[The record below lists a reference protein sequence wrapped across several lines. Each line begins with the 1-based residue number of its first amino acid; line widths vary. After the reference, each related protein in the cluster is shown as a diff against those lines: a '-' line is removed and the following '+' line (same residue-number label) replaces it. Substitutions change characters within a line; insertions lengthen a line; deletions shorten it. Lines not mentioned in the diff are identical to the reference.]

1 MSFSANL
8 SSSQLSSQFVNPK
21 AMDDSKKN
29 HGFKDELNN
38 MIKDLSIEKQV
49 TSVEKNP
56 EEIKNE
62 IIQLI
67 KTAKNLKHDTIF
79 EEYSKQLMSAI
90 QTLISILK
98 KTKSKKT
105 NASILDVLN
114 ELDPTTFKSQYKFL
128 KQELTQL

>member
-1 MSFSANL
+1 
-8 SSSQLSSQFVNPK
+8 
-21 AMDDSKKN
+21 MDDSKKN

-79 EEYSKQLMSAI
+79 EEYS
-90 QTLISILK
+90 
-98 KTKSKKT
+98 
-105 NASILDVLN
+105 
-114 ELDPTTFKSQYKFL
+114 
-128 KQELTQL
+128 